1 MGTYN
6 YYKNRSKT
14 TQQVDKSFIIPKQN
28 MYEDKLKYNLYKIS
42 KYSQLL
48 LRPMKCLTV
57 KKQITTNCKKLTRK
71 LTNPRQRTSQ
81 G

>member
-6 YYKNRSKT
+6 YCKNRSKT
-14 TQQVDKSFIIPKQN
+14 NQQGDKSFIIPKQN
-28 MYEDKLKYNLYKIS
+28 MYKGKLICNLYKIS

-57 KKQITTNCKKLTRK
+57 KNNYKL
-71 LTNPRQRTSQ
+71 
-81 G
+81 